1 MLELGDKM
9 KQTVEQAV
17 RIMDEYRHRLSE
29 ILEEE
34 IERIKQEAGEEV
46 AAFLVKALETA
57 QQTSNQ
63 VSLEAETY
71 RTELRQ
77 KAEDEATES

>member
-1 MLELGDKM
+1 MLELGDKI

-17 RIMDEYRHRLSE
+17 KIMDKYRHRLSE

-46 AAFLVKALETA
+46 AAVVVKALEIA
-57 QQTSNQ
+57 
-63 VSLEAETY
+63 
-71 RTELRQ
+71 
-77 KAEDEATES
+77 

>member
-46 AAFLVKALETA
+46 AAVPVKALETA
-57 QQTSNQ
+57 
-63 VSLEAETY
+63 
-71 RTELRQ
+71 
-77 KAEDEATES
+77 